1 MPFLIQS
8 KDTCNAKRISGG
20 DDFIVNVESV
30 DDPAL
35 KGAFSIK
42 DLEMGHYQV
51 NYSVP
56 KPGRYKI
63 EVMHDDLDEDT
74 ASGNIDLIPVRGSPF
89 TIMCQ
94 DPLSY
99 PKISGKAPS
108 FVEGSSFVTVGTSFV
123 LMGGHSTFNVLSKKG
138 IDWEWSVPEVSGK
151 SPRGP
156 RGILGGPLEVP
167 GCPWRVPGS

>member
-1 MPFLIQS
+1 
-8 KDTCNAKRISGG
+8 
-20 DDFIVNVESV
+20 
-30 DDPAL
+30 
-35 KGAFSIK
+35 
-42 DLEMGHYQV
+42 MGHYQV

-74 ASGNIDLIPVRGSPF
+74 ASGNVDLIPVRGSPF

-138 IDWEWSVPEVSGK
+138 IDWEWSVPEVAGK
-151 SPRGP
+151 SPAARTHHTALSSSAERCGLWRERRKWHGAERLP
-156 RGILGGPLEVP
+156 RPQEEP
-167 GCPWRVPGS
+167 